1 MKILFAFKLNQFY
14 LFVLLFFLTRAVHR
28 EVEHHRA
35 PENGQDYERISV
47 HPFDQPKSGKQFQ
60 VEIFSQNL
68 QQYVSC

>member
-1 MKILFAFKLNQFY
+1 M
-14 LFVLLFFLTRAVHR
+14 FFLTRAVHR
-28 EVEHHRA
+28 EVEYHRA